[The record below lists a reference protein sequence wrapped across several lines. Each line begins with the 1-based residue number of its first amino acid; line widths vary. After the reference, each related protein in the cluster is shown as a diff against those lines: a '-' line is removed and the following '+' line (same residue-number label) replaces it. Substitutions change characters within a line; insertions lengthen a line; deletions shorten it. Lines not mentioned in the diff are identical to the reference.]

1 MLRAAEP
8 QLPTAPSGYP
18 DTEWVFLGVLSG
30 QALLAELFGTTSLR
44 DPASLEG
51 ICCPNSLDKIQ
62 PSGSG
67 VLGEASPVGAMIR
80 RERPLEQGLDV
91 LLPIPPLKR
100 VGSGLGFRPGLGDAA
115 RSLWVCGGH
124 AAGARWARVACAVPR
139 RKGRA
144 LPGVRRLLSGCSAA
158 LSLAFGGEIKGEG

>member
-1 MLRAAEP
+1 MLGASEGFSSLEIWSLVEERGCSGLRSHNFP
-8 QLPTAPSGYP
+8 QHPRGYP
-18 DTEWVFLGVLSG
+18 DSEWVFLGVLSG

-91 LLPIPPLKR
+91 LLPIP
-100 VGSGLGFRPGLGDAA
+100 SSNALGQA
-115 RSLWVCGGH
+115 
-124 AAGARWARVACAVPR
+124 
-139 RKGRA
+139 
-144 LPGVRRLLSGCSAA
+144 
-158 LSLAFGGEIKGEG
+158 